1 MKSSSAWGWIKQ
13 KDRHFVRSAYLFTLN
28 LTSQLPDFL
37 EHFLALLVC
46 FAFYSV
52 ELGQFGG
59 VLSRRFVPSCGKDGC
74 VRAWL
79 QSDEFSSRMTY
90 GLP

>member
-1 MKSSSAWGWIKQ
+1 MHLQRTFQVAG
-13 KDRHFVRSAYLFTLN
+13 FVLVHDIVLGQLVQHRSNLGRSA
-28 LTSQLPDFL
+28 SA
-37 EHFLALLVC
+37 ALLSVVLRS
-46 FAFYSV
+46 AFTA
-52 ELGQFGG
+52 FRA
-59 VLSRRFVPSCGKDGC
+59 VLWKDGC

>member
-1 MKSSSAWGWIKQ
+1 MHLQRTFQVAG
-13 KDRHFVRSAYLFTLN
+13 FV
-28 LTSQLPDFL
+28 
-37 EHFLALLVC
+37 LVHDI
-46 FAFYSV
+46 V
-52 ELGQFGG
+52 LGQLVQHRSNLREKCLGRTLVRRVAECFHG
-59 VLSRRFVPSCGKDGC
+59 VVPSCGKDGC